1 MTTYNHA
8 RYDIVSFYDL
18 EPSQQS
24 VYDYAG
30 SEESSYCININ
41 DSSDVHDL
49 GNFMHTSGNRYHGI
63 ASCSNTSAYGIVI
76 SACGEQAVI
85 ALLG

>member
-8 RYDIVSFYDL
+8 RYNIVSFYDL

-24 VYDYAG
+24 EYDYDG
-30 SEESSYCININ
+30 SEESSYCVNIN
-41 DSSDVHDL
+41 DNSDIHDL
-49 GNFMHTSGNRYHGI
+49 DSFMRTFDNRYHGI